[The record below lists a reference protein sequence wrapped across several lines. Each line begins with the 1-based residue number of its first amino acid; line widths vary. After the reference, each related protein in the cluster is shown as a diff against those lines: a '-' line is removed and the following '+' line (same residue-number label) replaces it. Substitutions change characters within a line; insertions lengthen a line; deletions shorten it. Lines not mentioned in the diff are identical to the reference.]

1 MINKLLNKLSFLR
14 CAKIFFYLFFAFLP
28 FQISALLLVSDVYYS
43 GFFNPYSSHFI
54 YLTDIFLLVSLVL
67 LSLSFAF
74 REKGTEKIRFFN
86 NRRLLMFIGVY
97 IALNAVSIIFSVD
110 YVNATFSVLRVVE
123 FGLVYLLITSG
134 FVGVKKLMYVFIGVV
149 SFVSFIGIFQY
160 MFQESLGLRFL
171 GEPLISSEKLGV
183 AKVGL
188 KEGNFLRVYGT
199 FPHPNIFA
207 GYLSFAIFFII
218 YCFKEA
224 KVLFTTLL
232 IVCLI
237 ALVLTFSRSAILAL
251 FMGLFLYYAV
261 SNVKITFK
269 NASLFVVLFLFFIV
283 TFDLYSVLVDRI
295 VVGDQGSLAERSLQ
309 YSASKHMFFDNV
321 FGVGLGN
328 FTLVMQNYLTVKL
341 QPWLIQ
347 PVHNL
352 LLLSFNEIGLLG
364 GSAFVALFAYVFYK
378 LLKIKTR
385 LSYILMS
392 IWVFVL
398 VVGLFD
404 HYFLTLYQGNVLLW
418 MFLGLVGRTD

>member
-1 MINKLLNKLSFLR
+1 
-14 CAKIFFYLFFAFLP
+14 
-28 FQISALLLVSDVYYS
+28 
-43 GFFNPYSSHFI
+43 
-54 YLTDIFLLVSLVL
+54 
-67 LSLSFAF
+67 
-74 REKGTEKIRFFN
+74 
-86 NRRLLMFIGVY
+86 MFIGVY